1 MLERRCHTTG
11 NLDDCDFESD
21 TDILFPTL
29 FANNTRSFQTQGS
42 SKINFPEYDEKIYEF
57 DKNDEDSLK
66 AFLELNPNKECLIK
80 IIERYTN
87 GKIGKPIGYYFYHSK
102 ILKFAFKNNK
112 LYDLYNDLPY
122 R

>member
-29 FANNTRSFQTQGS
+29 FAYNTRSFQTQGS

-66 AFLELNPNKECLIK
+66 AFLELNPNKECIIK
-80 IIERYTN
+80 IN
-87 GKIGKPIGYYFYHSK
+87 GTFILHNDEIIPTEYRFYHSK
-102 ILKFAFKNNK
+102 IL
-112 LYDLYNDLPY
+112 
-122 R
+122 